1 MTPIPAAAQSHPV
14 EGYDTATTPPTAA
27 LELRLWMELV
37 FQVSEHSKVAQ
48 RRLMSPSGNSALQR
62 LVGTLYAA

>member
-14 EGYDTATTPPTAA
+14 EGHDTATMLTTAA

-48 RRLMSPSGNSALQR
+48 RRLKSPSCNSALQR
-62 LVGTLYAA
+62 LLGTISAA